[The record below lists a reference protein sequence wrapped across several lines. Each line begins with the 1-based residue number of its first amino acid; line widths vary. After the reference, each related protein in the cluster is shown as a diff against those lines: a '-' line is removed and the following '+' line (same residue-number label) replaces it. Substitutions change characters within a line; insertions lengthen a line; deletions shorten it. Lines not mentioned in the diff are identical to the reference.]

1 LLKSSH
7 GSEDEGLLK
16 GKLVIGTQK
25 SKTLYG
31 GPNNRLSAIMSQKS
45 SICDRNDTGLRL
57 E

>member
-25 SKTLYG
+25 SKALYG
-31 GPNNRLSAIMSQKS
+31 GPNNPTMCHHVAKVIY
-45 SICDRNDTGLRL
+45 LRP

>member
-1 LLKSSH
+1 
-7 GSEDEGLLK
+7 LLK

-31 GPNNRLSAIMSQKS
+31 DPNNRLCAIMSQKS
-45 SICDRNDTGLRL
+45 SICDREDTGLRL